1 MKSLKAFGIGQSRPN
16 CAVIEGVHAEGPIV
30 ASLGGL
36 PPSKNTMDEKEFE
49 HLLDSLGASRIAPA
63 SEVGEDTDSEH
74 ENVLKLMTISPSLC
88 GTVAR
93 STESAEGESDHLTE
107 HREPVDYVA
116 LLCRRGV
123 KPCFGHDTNCSMGE
137 IIKALRAASIGL
149 DSYRKSVTT
158 NFSKHLDP
166 SPHITHAFNVQ
177 QFHHRNPGLANV
189 ALLSGP
195 PAIPED
201 VNEPS
206 IELIGDGLHVHEAT
220 LQLALNSG
228 KPSRKIS
235 FVTDGIA
242 LPEPGKMLNYG
253 SGRVAAVMGSPLAV
267 QLVEPENMYGTLVGS
282 CAMML
287 DVFRRL
293 VGRLGVPLG
302 TAVEMCSCTPARI
315 AGVARKCGSLEV
327 GKRADLN
334 CFSVGR
340 EEVISLQ
347 RTFIAGREVDNII
360 G

>member
-1 MKSLKAFGIGQSRPN
+1 
-16 CAVIEGVHAEGPIV
+16 
-30 ASLGGL
+30 
-36 PPSKNTMDEKEFE
+36 
-49 HLLDSLGASRIAPA
+49 
-63 SEVGEDTDSEH
+63 
-74 ENVLKLMTISPSLC
+74 
-88 GTVAR
+88 
-93 STESAEGESDHLTE
+93 
-107 HREPVDYVA
+107 
-116 LLCRRGV
+116 
-123 KPCFGHDTNCSMGE
+123 MGE
-137 IIKALRAASIGL
+137 IINALRAASIGL

-293 VGRLGVPLG
+293 VGKL
-302 TAVEMCSCTPARI
+302 
-315 AGVARKCGSLEV
+315 
-327 GKRADLN
+327 
-334 CFSVGR
+334 
-340 EEVISLQ
+340 
-347 RTFIAGREVDNII
+347 
-360 G
+360 